1 MFKRSHKTEQV
12 VIYKI
17 YTQRVNSITEL
28 EKLINY
34 NYFDGFSIISGIGFW
49 KGQREYNTTIELIG
63 DYPDKSKVL
72 KLAAEIKILGNQE
85 SVLITTVTGFVNE
98 IN

>member
-1 MFKRSHKTEQV
+1 MSKCSHKTEQV
-12 VIYKI
+12 VIYRI
-17 YTQRVNSITEL
+17 YTQRADSTTEL

-34 NYFDGFSIISGIGFW
+34 YFDGFSISSGIGFW
-49 KGQREYNTTIELIG
+49 RGQREYNTIIELIG

-85 SVLITTVTGFVNE
+85 SVLVTTVTGFVNE

>member
-1 MFKRSHKTEQV
+1 MSKCSHKTEQV
-12 VIYKI
+12 VIYRI
-17 YTQRVNSITEL
+17 YTEEKHDVRLEL
-28 EKLINY
+28 EKLISE
-34 NYFDGFSIISGIGFW
+34 YFDGFSINSGVGFW
-49 KGQREYNTTIELIG
+49 KGRRELSTIIELIG

-85 SVLITTVTGFVNE
+85 SVLVTTVTGFVNE

>member
-1 MFKRSHKTEQV
+1 MSKCLHKTEQV
-12 VIYKI
+12 VVYRI
-17 YTQRVNSITEL
+17 YTQRADSTAEL
-28 EKLINY
+28 EKLISY
-34 NYFDGFSIISGIGFW
+34 YFDGFSIISGVGFW
-49 KGQREYNTTIELIG
+49 KGRREQNTIIELIG

-85 SVLITTVTGFVNE
+85 SVLVTTIVGFENE